1 MRPGQII
8 VLATPVFFLL
18 IAIEFA
24 VGRVRARRG
33 TGHDTYRLADAVNSI
48 GLGMLSQITTVLTG
62 LLRIGI
68 YTAVYSAVAL
78 FPDTDFW
85 TQWYGWLLALVFYD
99 FCYYWLHRM
108 GHESAVLWAA
118 HVVHHQSQH
127 YNLSTAL
134 RQTSSGALL
143 GWIFYLP
150 MAVAGVP
157 PLVFGVVALVDLLY
171 QFWVHTEQV
180 GKLGWFDRWFCSPS
194 NHRVHHAVNDRYLD
208 RNYGGI
214 LIVWDRIF
222 GSFKEEGEPCVY
234 GTRSPLQSWDPLWA
248 NAEVYWVLA
257 KDSWHA
263 RSWTDKLRVWLK
275 PPGWRPADVAARF
288 PKPAFDIAQ
297 VKRYEPPVSSRV
309 QWFAGVQFGVLLG
322 GVATFLW
329 YADAL
334 PLAQS
339 GVWLAALTAALWAIG
354 GALQGRLS
362 IAEVLFIEAAA
373 LAAASG
379 ALGPASLHF
388 VCKPLALLLLIGV
401 AVVRARR
408 AGAIGRFDTLL
419 LAGLGASL
427 AGDVLLMWPGL
438 FVPGLVCFLLAHLAY
453 IALLRIGVG
462 LLPRRGALAATL
474 GVGAAM
480 YAMLWFGGLPAALRV
495 PVGLYV
501 VVIACMAAQAL
512 GRAAVRGD
520 ASSRWVAAGACF
532 FMLSDALLA
541 TNRFVMPLP
550 LASLW
555 VLATYYA
562 AQMLIVRHAWPP
574 AVWPAVLGC
583 RGGGPVPGGGLRV
596 PIDGVVGI
604 DHDETEIMN
613 TTRSPR
619 RKPDQ
624 TP

>member
-48 GLGMLSQITTVLTG
+48 GLGMLSQISAVLTG

-68 YTAVYSAVAL
+68 YTAVYSEVAL
-78 FPDTDFW
+78 FPKEAASDFW
-85 TQWYGWLLALVFYD
+85 TTWYGWLLALVFYD

-143 GWIFYLP
+143 GWIFYMP

-157 PLVFGVVALVDLLY
+157 PLVFVVVALIDLLY

-194 NHRVHHAVNDRYLD
+194 NHRVHHAVNDTYLD

-214 LIVWDRIF
+214 LIVWDRLF
-222 GSFKEEGEPCVY
+222 GTFREEDERCVY
-234 GTRSPLQSWDPLWA
+234 GTRGELKSWDPLWA
-248 NAEVYWVLA
+248 NAEVYWGLA

-263 RSWTDKLRVWLK
+263 RSWADKLRVWLK

-288 PKPAFDIAQ
+288 PKPAFDIAK
-297 VKRYEPPVSSRV
+297 VTRYEPVVSRGV
-309 QWFAGVQFGVLLG
+309 QWFAGIQFLLMLG
-322 GVATFLW
+322 GVAFFLW
-329 YADAL
+329 FSDDM
-334 PLAQS
+334 PLQRSA
-339 GVWLAALTAALWAIG
+339 VWLATLTASLWAIG
-354 GALQGRLS
+354 AVLQGRLS
-362 IAEVLFIEAAA
+362 VTEVLLVEAAA
-373 LAAASG
+373 LATASA
-379 ALGPASLHF
+379 ALGIGWLHHI
-388 VCKPLALLLLIGV
+388 CKPLALSIAIV
-401 AVVRARR
+401 FAARR
-408 AGAIGRFDTLL
+408 AMASGAVTRFDGLL
-419 LAGLGASL
+419 LAGLVASL
-427 AGDVLLMWPGL
+427 AGDVLLMGSAKL

-453 IALLRIGVG
+453 IALFRIGVG
-462 LLPRRGALAATL
+462 LFPRRGALAATL
-474 GVGAAM
+474 LIGAGM
-480 YAMLWFGGLPAALRV
+480 YAFLWQGGLPPALRI
-495 PVGLYV
+495 PVGVYV
-501 VVIACMAAQAL
+501 VVIACMAAQAI
-512 GRAAVRGD
+512 GRAAVLREAD
-520 ASSRWVAAGACF
+520 PSATWVAVGACF

-541 TNRFVMPLP
+541 TNRFVLPLP
-550 LASLW
+550 LAQLW

-562 AQMLIVRHAWPP
+562 AQVLIVRHVHRPP
-574 AVWPAVLGC
+574 G
-583 RGGGPVPGGGLRV
+583 
-596 PIDGVVGI
+596 
-604 DHDETEIMN
+604 
-613 TTRSPR
+613 
-619 RKPDQ
+619 
-624 TP
+624 

>member
-8 VLATPVFFLL
+8 VLATPVFLLL

-24 VGRVRARRG
+24 VGRARARRG
-33 TGHDTYRLADAVNSI
+33 TGHDTYRLADTVNSI
-48 GLGMLSQITTVLTG
+48 GLGMLSQISAVLTG

-78 FPDTDFW
+78 FPKEAASDFW
-85 TQWYGWLLALVFYD
+85 TTWYGWLLALVFYD

-157 PLVFGVVALVDLLY
+157 PLVFVVVALIDLLY

-208 RNYGGI
+208 RNYGGV
-214 LIVWDRIF
+214 LIVWDRMF
-222 GSFKEEGEPCVY
+222 GTFREEDERCVY
-234 GTRSPLQSWDPLWA
+234 GTRGELKSWDPLWA
-248 NAEVYWVLA
+248 NAEVYWALA

-263 RSWTDKLRVWLK
+263 RSWADKLRVWVK

-288 PKPAFDIAQ
+288 PKPAFDIAK
-297 VKRYEPPVSSRV
+297 VTHYEPVVSPGV
-309 QWFAGVQFGVLLG
+309 QWFAGLQFLVLLA
-322 GVATFLW
+322 GVTFFLW
-329 YADAL
+329 FSDDMPQQQAAI
-334 PLAQS
+334 
-339 GVWLAALTAALWAIG
+339 WLAALTASLWAIG
-354 GALQGRLS
+354 GVLQGRLS
-362 IAEVLFIEAAA
+362 VTEVLLVEAAA
-373 LAAASG
+373 LATASA
-379 ALGPASLHF
+379 ALGIDWLHHI
-388 VCKPLALLLLIGV
+388 CKPLALSIAIV
-401 AVVRARR
+401 FAARR
-408 AGAIGRFDTLL
+408 AMASGAVTRFDGLL
-419 LAGLGASL
+419 LAGLVASL
-427 AGDVLLMWPGL
+427 AGDVLLMGSAAL

-462 LLPRRGALAATL
+462 MFPRRGVLAATL
-474 GVGAAM
+474 LIGAGM
-480 YAMLWFGGLPAALRV
+480 YAFLWQGGLPPALRI
-495 PVGLYV
+495 PVGVYV
-501 VVIACMAAQAL
+501 VVIACMAAQAI
-512 GRAAVRGD
+512 GRAAVLREAD
-520 ASSRWVAAGACF
+520 PSARWVAVGACF

-541 TNRFVMPLP
+541 TNRFVTPLP
-550 LASLW
+550 LAQLW

-562 AQMLIVRHAWPP
+562 AQVLIVRHVRRPP
-574 AVWPAVLGC
+574 G
-583 RGGGPVPGGGLRV
+583 
-596 PIDGVVGI
+596 
-604 DHDETEIMN
+604 
-613 TTRSPR
+613 
-619 RKPDQ
+619 
-624 TP
+624 